1 MKTLRRYLMRELLRA
16 AALALFALVA
26 LFAFFDLLSQVDD
39 LRPGGYG
46 LPQAVA
52 YVLLSLPSRAY
63 EVMPIAAL
71 LGAVFA
77 LSQLAANSEFTIMRV
92 SGMGTRA
99 LVFAVVRVGLVLVL
113 ATYAFGE
120 LVAPLAERR
129 AQEVRA
135 ESRGQG
141 VISSRL
147 RSGVWVRDTVR
158 GEDGA
163 VDRWRFINVGV
174 VRQDGTSEHW
184 KIFEF
189 DRDFRLR
196 SIGTAAAGRFEP
208 AEGAPSW
215 RLTDVVETRLP
226 VVPAAQTA
234 PADLRTEIVRSAE
247 RQWESALTPDILGV
261 MLVQPERM
269 AAVELVRYIAHLA
282 ENRQDTRPYEV
293 ALWNKVFYPLAILVM
308 LLLALPFA
316 YLQVRQGGMSLKI
329 FAGVMLGVLFYMLN
343 KLFAHLGVLHTWPPL
358 AIAALPSLVVLA
370 AALGALYWIERR

>member
-208 AEGAPSW
+208 ADGAPSW

-247 RQWESALTPDILGV
+247 RQWASALTPDILGV

-282 ENRQDTRPYEV
+282 ENRQDTEPYEV

-358 AIAALPSLVVLA
+358 AIAALPSLLVLA